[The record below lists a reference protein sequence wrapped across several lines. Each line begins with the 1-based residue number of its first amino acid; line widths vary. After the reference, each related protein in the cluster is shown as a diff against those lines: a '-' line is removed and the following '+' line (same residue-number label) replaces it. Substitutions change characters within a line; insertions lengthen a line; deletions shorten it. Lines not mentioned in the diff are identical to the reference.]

1 MLIPFLGLTFIR
13 VQGYIILGLARSN
26 LNIYNIYIYL
36 YKHVDIYCIYIK
48 FTHVH
53 MIKLYASKLE
63 NNWQFLMEFYATF
76 APLGVPSLSRWK
88 ASLVD
93 SETFNY
99 RM

>member
-1 MLIPFLGLTFIR
+1 M
-13 VQGYIILGLARSN
+13 
-26 LNIYNIYIYL
+26 
-36 YKHVDIYCIYIK
+36 YKHVDIYCIHIK